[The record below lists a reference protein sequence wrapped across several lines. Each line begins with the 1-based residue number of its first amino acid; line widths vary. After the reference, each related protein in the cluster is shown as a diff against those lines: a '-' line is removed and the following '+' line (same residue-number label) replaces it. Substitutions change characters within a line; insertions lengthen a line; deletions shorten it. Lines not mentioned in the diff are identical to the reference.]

1 MNLKK
6 NSEFTFKCRAVL
18 GRMNS
23 PFGIVKL
30 VNVTLERSGTFDW
43 KAYIVAS
50 QYVSMNNNSSQLTH
64 RPKGV
69 TILAVLFV
77 IGGAV
82 ALLAGI
88 GTFAA
93 IPFATNLMQDSV
105 NDGALNSSPLSA
117 SDQSAL
123 IRGTGPI
130 LTVIGAVL
138 IPVGIATLI
147 VATGLFRAK
156 GWAWSAAI
164 ILSAIGF
171 AMNVISIVTGNMNAI
186 TGAVIG
192 MAINAIVLYYLSR
205 RNVRQYF
212 GKVSS
217 TFPTTTTGT

>member
-1 MNLKK
+1 
-6 NSEFTFKCRAVL
+6 
-18 GRMNS
+18 
-23 PFGIVKL
+23 
-30 VNVTLERSGTFDW
+30 
-43 KAYIVAS
+43 
-50 QYVSMNNNSSQLTH
+50 MNNNSSQLIH
-64 RPKGV
+64 RPTGV

-88 GTFAA
+88 GTFVA
-93 IPFATNLMQDSV
+93 IPFATSLMQDSV
-105 NDGALNSSPLSA
+105 NDGALNTSPLSP
-117 SDQSAL
+117 SEQSAL
-123 IRGTGPI
+123 IQGAGPI

-147 VATGLFRAK
+147 VAAGLFKAK
-156 GWAWSAAI
+156 SWAWSAAI

-171 AMNVISIVTGNMNAI
+171 AMNVISLVTGNMNAVS
-186 TGAVIG
+186 GAVIG

-217 TFPTTTTGT
+217 ALPPTTTET

>member
-1 MNLKK
+1 
-6 NSEFTFKCRAVL
+6 
-18 GRMNS
+18 
-23 PFGIVKL
+23 
-30 VNVTLERSGTFDW
+30 
-43 KAYIVAS
+43 
-50 QYVSMNNNSSQLTH
+50 MNNNSSQLIH

-88 GTFAA
+88 GTFVA

-105 NDGALNSSPLSA
+105 NDGALNTSPLSPGE
-117 SDQSAL
+117 QSAL
-123 IRGTGPI
+123 IQGTGPL
-130 LTVIGAVL
+130 LTMIGAVL

-147 VATGLFRAK
+147 VATGLLKAK
-156 GWAWSAAI
+156 SWAWSAAI

-171 AMNVISIVTGNMNAI
+171 AMNVISLVTGNMNAV
-186 TGAVIG
+186 TGAVLG

-217 TFPTTTTGT
+217 ALPPTTTGT